1 MVSEAAISHDREG
14 TLLGLAQS
22 VSVRSFSHLE
32 AEKGNRAG
40 LGCAP
45 TVPPAGTK

>member
-1 MVSEAAISHDREG
+1 MEFS
-14 TLLGLAQS
+14 QS
-22 VSVRSFSHLE
+22 VSVGSFSHLE

-40 LGCAP
+40 LGCVP

>member
-1 MVSEAAISHDREG
+1 MLSEATISHGREG
-14 TLLGLAQS
+14 MLSGLAQS
-22 VSVRSFSHLE
+22 VSVCSFSHLE
-32 AEKGNRAG
+32 AEKGNRTG

>member
-1 MVSEAAISHDREG
+1 MVSEAAILHDREG